1 MMRVLFGV
9 VCIVAATRALAFD
22 AADLA
27 RLERTG
33 SCAECDLRGADLRNK
48 DLKRADLRETK
59 LREADL
65 KGVDLSGA
73 DLRDADL
80 RRPSWSGRRWW
91 APS

>member
-33 SCAECDLRGADLRNK
+33 SCAECDLRGADL
-48 DLKRADLRETK
+48 
-59 LREADL
+59 

>member
-1 MMRVLFGV
+1 MLGRGVMMRVLFGV

-33 SCAECDLRGADLRNK
+33 SCAECDLRGADL
-48 DLKRADLRETK
+48 
-59 LREADL
+59 